1 MLPLYLLPFT
11 SYVVPCRRLSNP
23 IELGLVLL
31 VRPLSVFLSKATT
44 DFHFFL
50 NSNRVLFP
58 LVFAPRVATLSVLG
72 ISFAISTTV
81 FGLACTWLAPAFR
94 EIAVPVCGTS
104 LFLSLFCGPC
114 FVVVTAYTQLW
125 RQKVLR

>member
-44 DFHFFL
+44 DFH
-50 NSNRVLFP
+50 
-58 LVFAPRVATLSVLG
+58 
-72 ISFAISTTV
+72 
-81 FGLACTWLAPAFR
+81 
-94 EIAVPVCGTS
+94 
-104 LFLSLFCGPC
+104 
-114 FVVVTAYTQLW
+114 
-125 RQKVLR
+125 